1 MTEEEKNKNR
11 KEAKKLQNQK
21 SAKKTSINKHE
32 QAVAEI
38 DAKLKRLRKA
48 RDDIRSFHNQYKK
61 NVRKK
66 DDQVRKG
73 KYKWKGSW
81 YNINFKQDTQRL
93 DGANEDY
100 LREVDH
106 RADQINTEIG
116 RLERERASHK
126 GIISQL
132 WAEVTSL
139 GHQIENLL
147 SW

>member
-1 MTEEEKNKNR
+1 MR
-11 KEAKKLQNQK
+11 
-21 SAKKTSINKHE
+21 H
-32 QAVAEI
+32 
-38 DAKLKRLRKA
+38 RL
-48 RDDIRSFHNQYKK
+48 IRSFHNQYKK